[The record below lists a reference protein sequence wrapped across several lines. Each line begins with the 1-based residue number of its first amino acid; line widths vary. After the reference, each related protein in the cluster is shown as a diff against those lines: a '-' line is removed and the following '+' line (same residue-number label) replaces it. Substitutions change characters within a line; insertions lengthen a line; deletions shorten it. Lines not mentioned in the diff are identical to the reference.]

1 MRECYTYQRMLRT
14 LSGEVNLNIHIR
26 KCPDHAETNRN
37 TIDALVNGS
46 EFDPR
51 IVIAVGLLRWI
62 MDYQRSEIQILLESR
77 GIMVS
82 IGEISCLSREFLPRF

>member
-1 MRECYTYQRMLRT
+1 MYVGYAVIEKKLLFPFTLPEKIMGEAERCIRCGKRMRECYTYQRMLRT

-46 EFDPR
+46 GFDPR
-51 IVIAVGLLRWI
+51 VT
-62 MDYQRSEIQILLESR
+62 
-77 GIMVS
+77 
-82 IGEISCLSREFLPRF
+82 